1 MTLQGP
7 LPSPGEGFCM
17 SEHKISKTTPCTV
30 EMGLNSLHF
39 SPLRDRAH
47 EMLSRRG
54 KGGVLFGSDP
64 DYLAAAA
71 AVSPGGKIRNMDVET
86 FSPGLN
92 GPGIWLLT
100 GFKLWRKAA
109 IARASSA
116 VSDAKACHGMIGA
129 RRRPSGRS
137 PACIAFTICSRVQLP
152 MPVFLSGV
160 MFGPTKTP

>member
-1 MTLQGP
+1 MRLD
-7 LPSPGEGFCM
+7 LANDSWLAIERSHRLYGE
-17 SEHKISKTTPCTV
+17 PR
-30 EMGLNSLHF
+30 L
-39 SPLRDRAH
+39 
-47 EMLSRRG
+47 
-54 KGGVLFGSDP
+54 
-64 DYLAAAA
+64 A
-71 AVSPGGKIRNMDVET
+71 AVSPGGTIRNMKVET

-116 VSDAKACHGMIGA
+116 VSVAKACQGMIGA
-129 RRRPSGRS
+129 RMRPSGRS
-137 PACIAFTICSRVQLP
+137 PTCIAFTICSGVQLP